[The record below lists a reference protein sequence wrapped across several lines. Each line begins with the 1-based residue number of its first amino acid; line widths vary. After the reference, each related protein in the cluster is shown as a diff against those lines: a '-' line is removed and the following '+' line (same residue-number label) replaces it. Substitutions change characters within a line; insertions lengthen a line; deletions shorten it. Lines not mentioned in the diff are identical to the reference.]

1 MNKIYRT
8 VYNETTNTWVA
19 VEETAKS
26 HRKSSSGV
34 VDNATAGVS
43 GSLKVRSLTAIA
55 AALALVSP
63 FMANQAQAALCQ
75 NNTTKILVKR
85 DTTCQTGE
93 TTITTQE
100 SDWGGGSATGLNST
114 AWGVGTANGTNS
126 TAWNSGYAGA
136 ADSTYEAT
144 IKVNNPNHKNYDG
157 RNVVLRPFVNGSV
170 TYGKTTSGFSATAW
184 GTGSNANFSGR
195 TGPAVA
201 LGVGSTAWSGGYAIG
216 DNSTAF
222 GAGAYA
228 AGGNSTAWV
237 EGKAIGASS
246 TAWGRAF
253 ATGSNA
259 TAWGNSQVLAS
270 GNNSTAFGNQTHA
283 TASQS
288 VAWGRLAQATSNQAT
303 AWGNGTAATARQ
315 ATAFGENTQANSRNS
330 VAWGSGS
337 VVAGKTLTIGNTT
350 YTGFKLMEYADST
363 QKSNNTQKQYYI
375 IGIAE
380 NGTEDVVVGRADD
393 EIIKVVSGGTEY
405 AADDTTTMGGMAF
418 DNMENSG
425 GKYYDWLDKLT
436 GNDAQ
441 NSTAFGAG
449 SKVYAQNAL
458 GALGGIVGEKGQ
470 TYGKNS
476 AAIGEKATVLSD
488 NAIALGKNATVYT
501 HADNSLAAL
510 GGRVGGSTTDGEY
523 SQNAVAIGFG
533 AVADYASSGSS
544 GVGTA
549 TTPSGNVALGVNTH
563 AEGAGTVA
571 IGGQT
576 GSNGAYAQNSGSIA
590 IGAKAEAVGATLNY
604 RSGTTQPDKGTN
616 SEYDRALNTAN
627 WGINTKP
634 SQMVAI
640 GDSAAAYGDQAT
652 AIGANTIAAGTASIA
667 MGGDDL
673 GRSDKPGKTQFANIQ
688 TQLST
693 LNSTLTANG
702 YTAPSTLTNT
712 LTAGS
717 VAYYD
722 VTLAQGDASVVIGQ
736 KAVAEGHLSNAVGAL
751 SRSKGNNSI
760 AFGTASQT
768 GADNSIAMG
777 AVATTGDSAT
787 QSTAIGY
794 MAQTGGTVDV
804 SKVDSVANM
813 TYSVNG
819 GDTKNVTDLNS
830 QTGTGENSVAVG
842 EHNKV
847 LGSNSTAVGQG
858 NIVIGNN
865 SGAFGDP
872 NVIIG
877 DNSKVVGNDNVVAA
891 NKAFVVG
898 NNVTQTAD
906 NSVFLGDSAA
916 YVAKGTT
923 TAGISQYTDSY
934 TIGNAIYDNAFAAKG
949 SGTMGVV
956 SVGAVGSERRIQ
968 NVAAGLVSADSTD
981 AINGSQLN
989 AAYEDLQWRIS
1000 AAKTGGDINTA
1011 IDSEV
1016 VGKYTGSKNGGNVKF
1031 IAGDGVK
1038 ITTSR
1043 DATTDGSLNLE
1054 FSMNTTTVSNTDNG
1068 SLKLDDITKSN
1079 SPATAASVVNAV
1091 NNSYWVATDGTNSA
1105 NVKPSNQVNWVGANG
1120 VKVGLNT
1127 TTNTF
1132 TAELDNTYLP
1142 EVAAGTNI
1150 KSVDKSTGNNGQ
1162 DIYTVNAVGVKHA
1175 DGNQYVKVTGGGTD
1189 DFVIDDSAITTAL
1202 NSTGFTLKSSAS
1214 DGEVSNTG
1222 LENGDEITNGESV
1235 TIDAG
1240 KNIKVTQSANGNI
1253 SVATKDDVSFN
1264 NLTVTGD
1271 TIVNNLTA
1279 TGETKLGNKF
1289 TVANDGTVTYSN
1301 SNPTN
1306 ANEVVNKTYADNL
1319 GWDLQVNGVKQGDT
1333 ITNGKAVNFA
1343 NGSNTTVE
1351 FADNAV
1357 KVNVNTTTLTTTGGK
1372 VNNPTSGGDN
1382 LTTAQ
1387 NVADMINQ
1395 SYWIAQDG
1403 NDTGTDGEQIS
1414 AGDQVV
1420 FKSQDGSV
1428 QVKRTTNSF
1437 DFAVN
1442 KGADPVVSTDG
1453 TVTDG
1458 IANTYWDSKQVS
1470 DAINNS
1476 GWVITSSTATNAS
1489 DALVTSGDKVDLKAG
1504 NGVKIEQA
1512 GRDFTFSV
1520 DNSTLNA
1527 GGNKPLQFA
1536 GDTGETVSP
1545 NFGDTVNVKGNAANA
1560 NNLTDGNIGVVGSA
1574 SDNTLT
1580 VKLNKD
1586 LNLGDTGSLKTGDTL
1601 VNNGG
1606 ITITNGNNPVML
1618 TKDGLN
1624 NGGNKITNVV
1634 AGESPTDAVNVSQL
1648 ETGLKAARTE
1658 VAAGTNIKSVD
1669 KSTGNNGQDIYTVN
1683 AVGVKHADGNQ
1694 YVKVTGGGTDD
1705 FVIDDSAITTALNS
1719 TGFTLK
1725 SSASDGEVS
1734 NTGLENGDE
1743 ITNGESV
1750 TIDAGKN
1757 IKVTQSANGNISV
1770 ATKDDVSFN
1779 NLTVTGDTIVN
1790 NLTATGET
1798 KLGNKFTVANDG
1810 TVTYSNSNPTNANEV
1825 VNKTYADNLGWDLQV
1840 NGVKQG
1846 DTITN
1851 GKAVNFANGSNTT
1864 VEFADNAVKVNVNTT
1879 TLTTTGGKV
1888 NNPTS
1893 GGDNLTTAQNVADMI
1908 NQSYWIAQDGN
1919 GKQTQV
1925 KAGDAVTW
1933 QGQGSL
1939 KVENTNGTFTISD
1952 NTTYGS
1958 NVEGLTLSKQG
1969 DQVTLGGDLTDFV
1982 NKTVKPLQFAGDSG
1996 DTLTPSHGDTV
2007 NIVGDGNI
2015 SVVGENGKLN
2025 VKLNPNVDLG
2035 EQGSLKTGD
2044 TLVNNDGMT
2053 INNGS
2058 AGAPVTLTK
2067 DGLNN
2072 GGNKITNVAVG
2083 VDDTDAVN
2091 VSQLKEAVQNQTTQ
2105 VNANINKIIYGE
2117 DNPTD
2122 ERKKD
2127 LLKTYNADTDGV
2139 RTTNS
2144 VAEAIH
2150 NMNEYGIKFFH
2161 TNDGTANPQAD
2172 STNTDDSIAGGQYAT
2187 AIGWQARANGENAL
2201 AIGNGAKAT
2210 GVSAISIGTGNEVS
2224 GNRSTAIGDPNTV
2237 SGSDSHV
2244 LGNTNTVTAHKTMVV
2259 GNNVTAD
2266 IDNSVYLGNNTKGY
2280 KATSASTAGM
2290 DAYAT
2295 NADNIMTTDGS
2306 GVAIA
2311 KGELKFAGATPAGVV
2326 SVGDVGS
2333 ERRIQNVAAGLVT
2346 ADSTDAINGSQ
2357 LYSVAQK
2364 VGQIA
2369 TGGAGIVQYSNPDN
2383 PTTPNGGVAT
2393 NDVTLVG
2400 ADAAAPVTIHNVA
2413 PGVHPTD
2420 AVNVGQLN
2428 QAVGDIHNRIGDV
2441 SKHADASAA
2450 SAIAVASMPQAFLPG
2465 KNLVAIGGGTYHG
2478 QTGYAI
2484 GVSTIS
2490 DNGHWIV
2497 KGTATGNSKNRYGAG
2512 IGAGYQW

>member
-1 MNKIYRT
+1 MARGKAYGDSSL
-8 VYNETTNTWVA
+8 A
-19 VEETAKS
+19 V
-26 HRKSSSGV
+26 G
-34 VDNATAGVS
+34 NG
-43 GSLKVRSLTAIA
+43 AIA
-55 AALALVSP
+55 YG
-63 FMANQAQAALCQ
+63 ANS
-75 NNTTKILVKR
+75 I
-85 DTTCQTGE
+85 
-93 TTITTQE
+93 
-100 SDWGGGSATGLNST
+100 
-114 AWGVGTANGTNS
+114 
-126 TAWNSGYAGA
+126 
-136 ADSTYEAT
+136 
-144 IKVNNPNHKNYDG
+144 
-157 RNVVLRPFVNGSV
+157 
-170 TYGKTTSGFSATAW
+170 
-184 GTGSNANFSGR
+184 
-195 TGPAVA
+195 
-201 LGVGSTAWSGGYAIG
+201 
-216 DNSTAF
+216 AF
-222 GAGAYA
+222 GQ
-228 AGGNSTAWV
+228 
-237 EGKAIGASS
+237 GKAIGSDSIAF
-246 TAWGRAF
+246 GRA
-253 ATGSNA
+253 
-259 TAWGNSQVLAS
+259 TAE
-270 GNNSTAFGNQTHA
+270 GNNSFANGSSKTIARGSN
-283 TASQS
+283 S
-288 VAWGRLAQATSNQAT
+288 VAYGESTIAEGNNAMTWGFGTKT
-303 AWGNGTAATARQ
+303 TGNN
-315 ATAFGENTQANSRNS
+315 ATAFGKFTVASGERATAFGMQTQALGENS
-330 VAWGSGS
+330 VAAGGLDN
-337 VVAGKTLTIGNTT
+337 VVNAKNAAAL
-350 YTGFKLMEYADST
+350 
-363 QKSNNTQKQYYI
+363 
-375 IGIAE
+375 
-380 NGTEDVVVGRADD
+380 
-393 EIIKVVSGGTEY
+393 GG
-405 AADDTTTMGGMAF
+405 
-418 DNMENSG
+418 
-425 GKYYDWLDKLT
+425 
-436 GNDAQ
+436 
-441 NSTAFGAG
+441 
-449 SKVYAQNAL
+449 QNAL
-458 GALGGIVGEKGQ
+458 VSGLNSVTLGGDGSQALANNSLAAVGGVV
-470 TYGKNS
+470 S
-476 AAIGEKATVLSD
+476 AGAE
-488 NAIALGKNATVYT
+488 NAIAMGKNATVYT
-501 HADNSLAAL
+501 HADNSFAAL
-510 GGRVGGSTTDGEY
+510 GGQVGSTTGEY
-523 SQNAVAIGFG
+523 SQNAVAIGSG

-544 GVGTA
+544 GVGTDIS
-549 TTPSGNVALGVNTH
+549 PSGNVALGVNTH

-576 GSNGAYAQNSGSIA
+576 GSKGAYAQNSGSIA
-590 IGAKAEAVGATLNY
+590 IGAKAEAVGAALNY
-604 RSGTTQPDKGTN
+604 RSGTQPAKGTN
-616 SEYDRALNTAN
+616 SEYDRTLNTVN

-652 AIGANTIAAGTASIA
+652 AIGANSIAAGTASIA

-673 GRSDKPGKTQFANIQ
+673 GRSDKPGKIQFENIQ

-712 LTAGS
+712 LTAGD

-722 VTLAQGDASVVIGQ
+722 VTLAKGDASVVIGQ

-777 AVATTGDSAT
+777 AVATTGNSAT

-794 MAQTGGTVDV
+794 MAQTGGEIALGDIV
-804 SKVDSVANM
+804 SLQIDPADK
-813 TYSVNG
+813 TKGTKKFSVNG
-819 GDTKNVTDLNS
+819 ETEQELGKLGSEKIDDKGVKH
-830 QTGTGENSVAVG
+830 TGVHTGNGENSVAVG
-842 EHNKV
+842 EQNKV
-847 LGSNSTAVGQG
+847 LGDNSTAVGQG
-858 NIVIGNN
+858 NIIIGNN

-872 NVIIG
+872 NVIVQGADGSYAVGNNNIIG
-877 DNSKVVGNDNVVAA
+877 DKST
-891 NKAFVVG
+891 FVLG
-898 NNVTQTAD
+898 NNVTNTAT

-934 TIGNAIYDNAFAAKG
+934 TIGNATYDNAFAAQG
-949 SGTMGVV
+949 SDTMGVV

-1038 ITTSR
+1038 INTSR

-1068 SLKLDDITKSN
+1068 SLKLDDITKGN

-1105 NVKPSNQVNWVGANG
+1105 NVKPSNQVNWTGADG
-1120 VKVGLNT
+1120 VKVDLNT

-1132 TAELDNTYLP
+1132 TAKLDNTYLP
-1142 EVAAGTNI
+1142 TVVGDNTTAWVKETTVGNHTNYEVSAVDTIVKNGTGIAVTGGDVDSTTKQRTYTVALDQATQDDIDSKLSTLKTRVIADGQTKDGQTLNATQTNADFIQGKNIKLDAGTDGITIATEDNVEFNSVNTTNLTATGETKLGNKFTVANDGTVTYSNSNPTNANEVVNKTYADSLGWDLQVNGVKQGDTITNGKAVNFANGSNTTVAFADNAVKVNVNTTTLTTTNGKVNNPTSGGDNLTTAQNVADMINQSYWIAQDGNDTGTDGEQIAAGDQVVFKSQDGSVQVKRTTNSFDFAVNKGADPVVSTDGTVTDGIANTYWDSKQVSDAINNSGWVVTSSTATNASDALVTAGDKVDLKAGNGVKIEQAGRDFTFSVDNSTLNAGGNKPLQFAGDTGETVSPNFGDTVNVKGNAANANDLTDGNIGVVGSASDNTLTVKLNKDLKLGDTGSLKTGDTLVNNGGITITNGNNPVMLTKDGLNNGGNKITNVAAGESPTDAVNVSQLETGLKAARTEVAAGTNI

-1162 DIYTVNAVGVKHA
+1162 DIYTVNAVGVTEQA
-1175 DGNQYVKVTGGGTD
+1175 GGNQYVKVTGGGTD

-1214 DGEVSNTG
+1214 AGEVSNTG
-1222 LENGDEITNGESV
+1222 LENGDEISNGESV

-1306 ANEVVNKTYADNL
+1306 ANEVVNKTYADSL

-1343 NGSNTTVE
+1343 NGSNTTVA

-1357 KVNVNTTTLTTTGGK
+1357 KVNVNTTTLTTT
-1372 VNNPTSGGDN
+1372 N
-1382 LTTAQ
+1382 
-1387 NVADMINQ
+1387 
-1395 SYWIAQDG
+1395 
-1403 NDTGTDGEQIS
+1403 
-1414 AGDQVV
+1414 
-1420 FKSQDGSV
+1420 
-1428 QVKRTTNSF
+1428 
-1437 DFAVN
+1437 
-1442 KGADPVVSTDG
+1442 
-1453 TVTDG
+1453 
-1458 IANTYWDSKQVS
+1458 
-1470 DAINNS
+1470 
-1476 GWVITSSTATNAS
+1476 
-1489 DALVTSGDKVDLKAG
+1489 
-1504 NGVKIEQA
+1504 
-1512 GRDFTFSV
+1512 
-1520 DNSTLNA
+1520 
-1527 GGNKPLQFA
+1527 
-1536 GDTGETVSP
+1536 
-1545 NFGDTVNVKGNAANA
+1545 
-1560 NNLTDGNIGVVGSA
+1560 
-1574 SDNTLT
+1574 
-1580 VKLNKD
+1580 
-1586 LNLGDTGSLKTGDTL
+1586 
-1601 VNNGG
+1601 
-1606 ITITNGNNPVML
+1606 
-1618 TKDGLN
+1618 
-1624 NGGNKITNVV
+1624 
-1634 AGESPTDAVNVSQL
+1634 
-1648 ETGLKAARTE
+1648 
-1658 VAAGTNIKSVD
+1658 
-1669 KSTGNNGQDIYTVN
+1669 
-1683 AVGVKHADGNQ
+1683 
-1694 YVKVTGGGTDD
+1694 
-1705 FVIDDSAITTALNS
+1705 
-1719 TGFTLK
+1719 
-1725 SSASDGEVS
+1725 
-1734 NTGLENGDE
+1734 
-1743 ITNGESV
+1743 
-1750 TIDAGKN
+1750 
-1757 IKVTQSANGNISV
+1757 
-1770 ATKDDVSFN
+1770 
-1779 NLTVTGDTIVN
+1779 
-1790 NLTATGET
+1790 
-1798 KLGNKFTVANDG
+1798 
-1810 TVTYSNSNPTNANEV
+1810 
-1825 VNKTYADNLGWDLQV
+1825 
-1840 NGVKQG
+1840 
-1846 DTITN
+1846 
-1851 GKAVNFANGSNTT
+1851 
-1864 VEFADNAVKVNVNTT
+1864 
-1879 TLTTTGGKV
+1879 GKV

-2044 TLVNNDGMT
+2044 TLVNNDGIT

-2072 GGNKITNVAVG
+2072 GGNKITNVAAG
-2083 VDDTDAVN
+2083 IDDTDAVN

-2201 AIGNGAKAT
+2201 AIGNGAQAT
-2210 GVSAISIGTGNEVS
+2210 GVSAISIGTGNVVS
-2224 GNRSTAIGDPNTV
+2224 GDRSTAIGDPNTI

-2244 LGNTNTVTAHKTMVV
+2244 LGNNNTVVTNKTMVV
-2259 GNNVTAD
+2259 GNNVTQTT
-2266 IDNSVYLGNNTKGY
+2266 DNSVFLGDS
-2280 KATSASTAGM
+2280 SAYTAAGKTTAGTE
-2290 DAYAT
+2290 AYAT
-2295 NADNIMTTDGS
+2295 NAENIMTTDGS

-2428 QAVGDIHNRIGDV
+2428 QAVGDINNRIGDV

-2465 KNLVAIGGGTYHG
+2465 KNLVAVGGGTYHG